1 MSLPVAVGT
10 SRGLVSRRAAGL
22 GSSVF
27 AATFGC
33 GSSMSFLAL
42 VASVSGG
49 DDAGSDHEEERDR
62 DERECRAPAA
72 GLGAWVRLCCVRE
85 DLRGQRGVGPTEH
98 VRVRGS
104 DREDGEQQRS
114 RLTRG
119 PGYGQQDTADDA
131 AECG

>member
-33 GSSMSFLAL
+33 GSSMTFPAL
-42 VASVSGG
+42 VSGVSGG

-62 DERECRAPAA
+62 DERERRAPAS

-85 DLRGQRGVGPTEH
+85 DLRRQRGVRAAEH

-104 DREDGEQQRS
+104 DRKNGEQQW
-114 RLTRG
+114 
-119 PGYGQQDTADDA
+119 
-131 AECG
+131 